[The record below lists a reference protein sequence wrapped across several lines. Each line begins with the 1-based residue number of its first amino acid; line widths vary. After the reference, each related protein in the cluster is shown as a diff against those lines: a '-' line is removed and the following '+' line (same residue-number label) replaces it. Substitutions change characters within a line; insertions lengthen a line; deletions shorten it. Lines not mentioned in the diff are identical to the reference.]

1 MIYSLRYSRIT
12 AYSYFLIVCILG
24 PYAFG
29 VAFTRRRHLFGSGSM
44 VQDLQGGTKLRHGAD

>member
-12 AYSYFLIVCILG
+12 AYSYFLIVCVLG

-29 VAFTRRRHLFGSGSM
+29 VAVTRRRHLFGSVSM
-44 VQDLQGGTKLRHGAD
+44 VQDLQGGTKLRLGAD